1 MKSIYLVFLL
11 LFVTVNL
18 EAQVLKGPKDE
29 INSIIKASER
39 FSAYYMNSDIDGL
52 VSIYT
57 SDAKILPPGADIISG
72 HDAIKKRWTL
82 PDGVTILHHKSI
94 PEEIEVMG
102 STAYDVGYYEG
113 RTKKVN
119 GEEESW
125 RGKYVIVWKK
135 EGGDWKMYLDI
146 WNPVAKR

>member
-1 MKSIYLVFLL
+1 V
-11 LFVTVNL
+11 
-18 EAQVLKGPKDE
+18 
-29 INSIIKASER
+29 
-39 FSAYYMNSDIDGL
+39 
-52 VSIYT
+52 
-57 SDAKILPPGADIISG
+57 
-72 HDAIKKRWTL
+72 
-82 PDGVTILHHKSI
+82 LHHKSI